1 MFNTIKARILFYTI
15 TLLVASL
22 AVVGTVSF
30 FIIKID
36 NDRSIERNA
45 EAVANGFG
53 STIDEWVAAR
63 TAMTVAS
70 AEGVSGAD
78 PVFVIKQLQKSGGFY
93 VTTLGREDKTA
104 FTSAAEGLPAGYDPT
119 ARPWYKQ
126 AVAAGKPVLTKP
138 YTDVATKKPMVS
150 FTAPVMQG
158 GQRAGVV
165 AAAMFLDGVSDVV
178 RSIHPTPASFAFLVD
193 RDGLMLA
200 HPDGQW
206 VNKPAKEWNAELTP
220 ERLASLGGQ
229 GNDGKASELTLDGAA
244 KLIKGIPI
252 KGTEWTLLLAMDKSD
267 VTAGMRNAMRSAV
280 IALVVVALVAAAI
293 MSLITAAV
301 FQRLSRVRRAMDS
314 LSSGNGDLTLRLPEE
329 GRDEL
334 TQISHSFNQFVNQ
347 ITGILQDVRRSSDT
361 VKISSTEI
369 ASGNQDLSARTEQ
382 QAGALEETASA
393 MEELTS
399 TVQQN
404 SENAKRANQLA
415 SAASDIAAEGG
426 QVVGNVV
433 ATMEAI
439 NASSRQIAD
448 IITVIDGIAF
458 QTNILALNAAVEAAR
473 AGEQGRGFAVVASE
487 VRSLA
492 QRSAQAA
499 KEIKLLIDNSVS
511 KVADGGVLVAKAGQ
525 TMDQIV
531 ASIRD
536 VSVIVNEI
544 AHASAEQNGGI
555 QEVNLA
561 ITHIDEGTQQNAALV
576 EQAAAAAKSLQDE
589 AHRLSTLVGGFK
601 M

>member
-1 MFNTIKARILFYTI
+1 MLNSIKARILFYTI

-30 FIIKID
+30 FIIQTD
-36 NDRSIERNA
+36 NDRAIERNA
-45 EAVANGFG
+45 QAVATGFG
-53 STIDEWVAAR
+53 STINEWVAAR
-63 TAMTVAS
+63 TAMTVAA
-70 AEGVSGAD
+70 AEGVQAAD
-78 PVFVIKQLQKSGGFY
+78 PVFVIKLLQKSGGFY

-150 FTAPVMQG
+150 FTAPVMQN
-158 GQRAGVV
+158 GQRVGVV
-165 AAAMFLDGVSDVV
+165 AAAMFLDGVSEVV
-178 RSIHPTPASFAFLVD
+178 RSIHPTPASYAFLVD

-220 ERLASLGGQ
+220 ERLQSLGS
-229 GNDGKASELTLDGAA
+229 DDKVSALALEGAV

-252 KGTEWTLLLAMDKSD
+252 KGTEWTLMLAMDKAD
-267 VTAGMRNAMRSAV
+267 VTAGMRNATRSAL
-280 IALVVVALVAAAI
+280 IALVLVALVAAGI
-293 MSLITAAV
+293 MSLITTAV
-301 FQRLSRVRRAMDS
+301 FLRLSRVRRAMDS
-314 LSSGNGDLTLRLPEE
+314 LSSGNGDLTLRLAED
-329 GRDEL
+329 GKDEL
-334 TQISHSFNQFVNQ
+334 TQISRSFNQFVNQ

-393 MEELTS
+393 MEQLTS

-404 SENAKRANQLA
+404 SENARRANELA
-415 SAASDIAAEGG
+415 GNASKIAAQGG
-426 QVVGNVV
+426 EVVGNVV
-433 ATMEAI
+433 STMEAI

-499 KEIKLLIDNSVS
+499 KEIKQLIDNSVA
-511 KVADGGVLVAKAGQ
+511 KVADGGLLVAQAGQ
-525 TMDQIV
+525 TMEQIV

-536 VSVIVNEI
+536 VSVIVSEI
-544 AHASAEQNGGI
+544 AHASSEQNGGI

-589 AHRLSTLVGGFK
+589 AHRLSVLVGGFK

>member
-1 MFNTIKARILFYTI
+1 MLKSIKARILFYTI
-15 TLLVASL
+15 TLLIASL
-22 AVVGTVSF
+22 AVVGTLS
-30 FIIKID
+30 FIIIKTD
-36 NDRSIERNA
+36 NDRAIERNA
-45 EAVANGFG
+45 QAVASGYG
-53 STIDEWVAAR
+53 STINEWVAAR
-63 TAMTVAS
+63 SAMTVAA
-70 AEGVSGAD
+70 AEGVLAAD
-78 PVFVIKQLQKSGGFY
+78 PVFVIKMLQKSGGFY
-93 VTTLGREDKTA
+93 VTTLGKEDKAA

-126 AVAAGKPVLTKP
+126 AVTAGKPVLTKP

-150 FTAPVMQG
+150 FTAPVLQN
-158 GQRAGVV
+158 GQRVGVV

-220 ERLASLGGQ
+220 ERVQSLG
-229 GNDGKASELTLDGAA
+229 SEDKVSAMMLDGAT
-244 KLIKGIPI
+244 KLVKGLPI
-252 KGTEWTLLLAMDKSD
+252 KGTEWTLVLAMDKAD
-267 VTAGMRNAMRSAV
+267 VTAGMRDATRSAL
-280 IALVVVALVAAAI
+280 IALVLVALVAAGI
-293 MSLITAAV
+293 MSLITTAV
-301 FQRLSRVRRAMDS
+301 FQRLSRVRRAMDN
-314 LSSGNGDLTLRLPEE
+314 LSSGNGDLTLRLAED
-329 GRDEL
+329 GQDEV
-334 TQISHSFNQFVNQ
+334 TQISRSFNQFVNQ

-369 ASGNQDLSARTEQ
+369 ATGNQDLSARTEQ

-393 MEELTS
+393 MEQLTS

-404 SENAKRANQLA
+404 SENARRANELA
-415 SAASDIAAEGG
+415 GNASQIAAKGG
-426 QVVGNVV
+426 EVVGNVV
-433 ATMEAI
+433 STMEAI

-499 KEIKLLIDNSVS
+499 KEIKVLIDTSVS
-511 KVADGGVLVAKAGQ
+511 KVADGGVLVAEAGQ
-525 TMDQIV
+525 TMEQIV
-531 ASIRD
+531 SSIRD
-536 VSVIVNEI
+536 VSVIVSEI
-544 AHASAEQNGGI
+544 AHASGEQNGGI

-589 AHRLSTLVGGFK
+589 AHRLSVLVGGFK

>member
-1 MFNTIKARILFYTI
+1 MLKSIKARILFYTI
-15 TLLVASL
+15 TLLIASL
-22 AVVGTVSF
+22 AVVGTLS
-30 FIIKID
+30 FIIIKSD
-36 NDRSIERNA
+36 NDRAIERNA
-45 EAVANGFG
+45 QAVASGYG
-53 STIDEWVAAR
+53 STINEWVAAR
-63 TAMTVAS
+63 SAMTVAA
-70 AEGVSGAD
+70 AEGVLAAD
-78 PVFVIKQLQKSGGFY
+78 PVFVIKMLQKSGGFY
-93 VTTLGREDKTA
+93 VTTLGKEDKAA

-150 FTAPVMQG
+150 FTAPVLQN
-158 GQRAGVV
+158 GQRVGVV

-220 ERLASLGGQ
+220 ERVQSLGS
-229 GNDGKASELTLDGAA
+229 DDKVSAMMLDGAT
-244 KLIKGIPI
+244 KLVKGLPI
-252 KGTEWTLLLAMDKSD
+252 KGTEWTLVLAMDKAD
-267 VTAGMRNAMRSAV
+267 VTAGMRDATRSAL
-280 IALVVVALVAAAI
+280 IALVLVALVAAGI
-293 MSLITAAV
+293 MSLITTAV
-301 FQRLSRVRRAMDS
+301 FQRLSRVRRAMDN
-314 LSSGNGDLTLRLPEE
+314 LSSGNGDLTLRLAED
-329 GRDEL
+329 GQDEV
-334 TQISHSFNQFVNQ
+334 TQISRSFNQFVNQ

-369 ASGNQDLSARTEQ
+369 ATGNQDLSARTEQ

-393 MEELTS
+393 MEQLTS

-404 SENAKRANQLA
+404 SENARRANELA
-415 SAASDIAAEGG
+415 GNASQIAAKGG
-426 QVVGNVV
+426 EVVGNVV
-433 ATMEAI
+433 STMEAI

-499 KEIKLLIDNSVS
+499 KEIKVLIDTSVS
-511 KVADGGVLVAKAGQ
+511 KVADGGVLVAEAGQ
-525 TMDQIV
+525 TMEQIV
-531 ASIRD
+531 SSIRD
-536 VSVIVNEI
+536 VSVIVSEI
-544 AHASAEQNGGI
+544 AHASGEQNGGI
-555 QEVNLA
+555 QEVNVA

-589 AHRLSTLVGGFK
+589 AHRLSVLVGGFK

>member
-1 MFNTIKARILFYTI
+1 MLNSIKARILFYTI

-30 FIIKID
+30 FIIQTD
-36 NDRSIERNA
+36 NERAIERNA
-45 EAVANGFG
+45 QAVATGFG
-53 STIDEWVAAR
+53 STINEWVAAR
-63 TAMTVAS
+63 TAMTVAA
-70 AEGVSGAD
+70 AEGVQGAD
-78 PVFVIKQLQKSGGFY
+78 PVFVIKLLQKSGGFY

-150 FTAPVMQG
+150 FTAPVMQN
-158 GQRAGVV
+158 GQRVGVV
-165 AAAMFLDGVSDVV
+165 AAAMFLDGVSEVV
-178 RSIHPTPASFAFLVD
+178 RSIHPTPASYAFLVD

-220 ERLASLGGQ
+220 ERLQSLGGDDKVSALALE
-229 GNDGKASELTLDGAA
+229 GSV

-252 KGTEWTLLLAMDKSD
+252 KGTEWTLMLAMDKAD
-267 VTAGMRNAMRSAV
+267 VTAGMRNATRSAL
-280 IALVVVALVAAAI
+280 IALVLVALAAAGI
-293 MSLITAAV
+293 MSLITTAV
-301 FQRLSRVRRAMDS
+301 FLRLSRVRRAMDS
-314 LSSGNGDLTLRLPEE
+314 LSSGNGDLTLRLAED
-329 GRDEL
+329 GKDEL
-334 TQISHSFNQFVNQ
+334 TQISRSFNQFVNQ

-404 SENAKRANQLA
+404 SENARRANELA
-415 SAASDIAAEGG
+415 GNASRIAAQGG
-426 QVVGNVV
+426 EVVGNVV
-433 ATMEAI
+433 STMEAI

-499 KEIKLLIDNSVS
+499 KEIKQLIDTSVA
-511 KVADGGVLVAKAGQ
+511 KVADGGVLVAQAGQ
-525 TMDQIV
+525 TMEQIV

-536 VSVIVNEI
+536 VSVIVSEI
-544 AHASAEQNGGI
+544 AHASSEQNGGI

-589 AHRLSTLVGGFK
+589 AHRLSVLVGGFK

>member
-1 MFNTIKARILFYTI
+1 MLNSIKARILFYTI

-30 FIIKID
+30 FIIQTD
-36 NDRSIERNA
+36 NERAIERNA
-45 EAVANGFG
+45 QAVATGFG
-53 STIDEWVAAR
+53 STINEWVAAR
-63 TAMTVAS
+63 TAMTVAA
-70 AEGVSGAD
+70 AEGVQGAD
-78 PVFVIKQLQKSGGFY
+78 PVFVIKLLQKSGGFY

-150 FTAPVMQG
+150 FTAPVMQN
-158 GQRAGVV
+158 GQRVGVV
-165 AAAMFLDGVSDVV
+165 AAAMFLDGVSEVV
-178 RSIHPTPASFAFLVD
+178 RSIHPTPASYAFLVD

-220 ERLASLGGQ
+220 ERLQSLGG
-229 GNDGKASELTLDGAA
+229 DDKVSALTLEGSV

-252 KGTEWTLLLAMDKSD
+252 KGTEWTLMLAMDKAD
-267 VTAGMRNAMRSAV
+267 VTAGMRNATRSAL
-280 IALVVVALVAAAI
+280 IALVLVALVAAGI
-293 MSLITAAV
+293 MSLITTAV
-301 FQRLSRVRRAMDS
+301 FLRLSRVRRAMDS
-314 LSSGNGDLTLRLPEE
+314 LSSGNGDLTLRLAED
-329 GRDEL
+329 GKDEL
-334 TQISHSFNQFVNQ
+334 TQISRSFNQFVNQ

-404 SENAKRANQLA
+404 SENARRANELA
-415 SAASDIAAEGG
+415 GNASKIAAQGG
-426 QVVGNVV
+426 EVVGNVV
-433 ATMEAI
+433 STMEAI

-499 KEIKLLIDNSVS
+499 KEIKQLIDTSVA
-511 KVADGGVLVAKAGQ
+511 KVADGGVLVAQAGQ
-525 TMDQIV
+525 TMEQIV

-536 VSVIVNEI
+536 VSVIVSEI
-544 AHASAEQNGGI
+544 AHASSEQNGGI

-589 AHRLSTLVGGFK
+589 AHRLSVLVGGFK

>member
-1 MFNTIKARILFYTI
+1 MLNSIKARILFYTI
-15 TLLVASL
+15 ALLVASL

-30 FIIKID
+30 FIIQTD
-36 NDRSIERNA
+36 NDRAIERNA
-45 EAVANGFG
+45 QAVATGFG
-53 STIDEWVAAR
+53 STINEWVAAR
-63 TAMTVAS
+63 TAMTVAA
-70 AEGVSGAD
+70 AEGVQGAD
-78 PVFVIKQLQKSGGFY
+78 PVFVIKLLQKSGGFY

-150 FTAPVMQG
+150 FTAPVMQN
-158 GQRAGVV
+158 GQRVGVV
-165 AAAMFLDGVSDVV
+165 AAAMFLDGVSEVV
-178 RSIHPTPASFAFLVD
+178 RAIHPTPASYAFLVD

-220 ERLASLGGQ
+220 ERLQSLAA
-229 GNDGKASELTLDGAA
+229 DDKVSALPLDGAA

-252 KGTEWTLLLAMDKSD
+252 KGTEWTLMLAMDKAD
-267 VTAGMRNAMRSAV
+267 VTAGMRNATRSAL
-280 IALVVVALVAAAI
+280 IALVLVALVAAGI
-293 MSLITAAV
+293 MSVITTAV

-314 LSSGNGDLTLRLPEE
+314 LSSGNGDLTLRLAED
-329 GRDEL
+329 GKDEV
-334 TQISHSFNQFVNQ
+334 TQISRSFNQFVNQ

-393 MEELTS
+393 MEQLTS

-404 SENAKRANQLA
+404 SESARRANELA
-415 SAASDIAAEGG
+415 GNASRIAAQGG
-426 QVVGNVV
+426 EVVGNVV
-433 ATMEAI
+433 STMEAI

-499 KEIKLLIDNSVS
+499 KEIKQLIDNSVA
-511 KVADGGVLVAKAGQ
+511 KVADGGVLVAQAGQ
-525 TMDQIV
+525 TMEQIV

-536 VSVIVNEI
+536 VSVIVSEI
-544 AHASAEQNGGI
+544 AHASSEQNGGI

-589 AHRLSTLVGGFK
+589 AHRLSVLVGGFK

>member
-1 MFNTIKARILFYTI
+1 
-15 TLLVASL
+15 
-22 AVVGTVSF
+22 
-30 FIIKID
+30 
-36 NDRSIERNA
+36 
-45 EAVANGFG
+45 
-53 STIDEWVAAR
+53 
-63 TAMTVAS
+63 
-70 AEGVSGAD
+70 
-78 PVFVIKQLQKSGGFY
+78 
-93 VTTLGREDKTA
+93 
-104 FTSAAEGLPAGYDPT
+104 
-119 ARPWYKQ
+119 
-126 AVAAGKPVLTKP
+126 
-138 YTDVATKKPMVS
+138 
-150 FTAPVMQG
+150 
-158 GQRAGVV
+158 
-165 AAAMFLDGVSDVV
+165 
-178 RSIHPTPASFAFLVD
+178 
-193 RDGLMLA
+193 LA

>member
-1 MFNTIKARILFYTI
+1 MLNSIKARILFYTI
-15 TLLVASL
+15 LLLVASL

-30 FIIKID
+30 FIIKTD
-36 NDRSIERNA
+36 NDSTIERNA
-45 EAVANGFG
+45 QAVASGFG
-53 STIDEWVAAR
+53 STIDEWVATR
-63 TAMTVAS
+63 TAMTVAA
-70 AEGVSGAD
+70 AEGVQGAD
-78 PVFVIKQLQKSGGFY
+78 PVFVIKMLQQSGGFY

-104 FTSAAEGLPAGYDPT
+104 FTSDPKGLPAGYDPT

-150 FTAPVMQG
+150 FTAPVMQN

-178 RSIHPTPASFAFLVD
+178 RAIHPTPASYAFLVD

-200 HPDGQW
+200 HPDGKW
-206 VNKPAKEWNAELTP
+206 VNKPAREWNAELTP
-220 ERLASLGGQ
+220 ERLQALGT
-229 GNDGKASELTLDGAA
+229 DDKVSALELDGAA

-252 KGTEWTLLLAMDKSD
+252 KGTEWTLMLAMDKAD
-267 VTAGMRNAMRSAV
+267 VTAGMRNATRSAL
-280 IALVVVALVAAAI
+280 IALVLVALVAAGI
-293 MSLITAAV
+293 MSVITTAV

-314 LSSGNGDLTLRLPEE
+314 LSSGNGDLTLRLAED
-329 GRDEL
+329 GHDEV
-334 TQISHSFNQFVNQ
+334 TQISRSFNQFVNQ

-369 ASGNQDLSARTEQ
+369 ATGNQDLSARTEQ

-393 MEELTS
+393 MEQLTS

-404 SENAKRANQLA
+404 SENARRANELA
-415 SAASDIAAEGG
+415 GNASRIAAQGG
-426 QVVGNVV
+426 EVVGNVV
-433 ATMEAI
+433 STMEAI

-499 KEIKLLIDNSVS
+499 KEIKQLIDNSVT

-525 TMDQIV
+525 TMEQIV
-531 ASIRD
+531 SSIRD
-536 VSVIVNEI
+536 VSVIVSEI
-544 AHASAEQNGGI
+544 AHASGEQNGGI

-589 AHRLSTLVGGFK
+589 AHRLSVLVGGFK

>member
-1 MFNTIKARILFYTI
+1 MLNSIKARILFYTI
-15 TLLVASL
+15 ALLVASL

-30 FIIKID
+30 FIIQTD
-36 NDRSIERNA
+36 NERAIERNA
-45 EAVANGFG
+45 QAVATGFG
-53 STIDEWVAAR
+53 STINEWVAAR
-63 TAMTVAS
+63 TAMTVAA
-70 AEGVSGAD
+70 AEGVQGAD
-78 PVFVIKQLQKSGGFY
+78 PVFVIKLLQKSGGFY

-150 FTAPVMQG
+150 FTAPVMQN
-158 GQRAGVV
+158 GQRVGVV
-165 AAAMFLDGVSDVV
+165 AAAMFLDGVSEVV
-178 RSIHPTPASFAFLVD
+178 RAIHPTPASYAFLVD

-220 ERLASLGGQ
+220 ERLQSLAA
-229 GNDGKASELTLDGAA
+229 DDKVSALPLDGAA

-252 KGTEWTLLLAMDKSD
+252 KGTEWTLMLAMDKAD
-267 VTAGMRNAMRSAV
+267 VTAGMRNATRSAL
-280 IALVVVALVAAAI
+280 IALVLVALAAAGI
-293 MSLITAAV
+293 MSVITTAV

-314 LSSGNGDLTLRLPEE
+314 LSSGNGDLTLRLAED
-329 GRDEL
+329 GKDEV
-334 TQISHSFNQFVNQ
+334 TQISRSFNQFVNQ

-393 MEELTS
+393 MEQLTS

-404 SENAKRANQLA
+404 SESARRANELA
-415 SAASDIAAEGG
+415 GNASRIAAQGG
-426 QVVGNVV
+426 EVVGNVV
-433 ATMEAI
+433 STMEAI

-499 KEIKLLIDNSVS
+499 KEIKQLIDNSVA
-511 KVADGGVLVAKAGQ
+511 KVADGGVLVAQAGQ
-525 TMDQIV
+525 TMEQIV

-536 VSVIVNEI
+536 VSVIVSEI
-544 AHASAEQNGGI
+544 AHASSEQNGGI

-589 AHRLSTLVGGFK
+589 AHRLSVLVGGFK

>member
-1 MFNTIKARILFYTI
+1 MLNSIKARILFYTI
-15 TLLVASL
+15 ALLVASL

-30 FIIKID
+30 FIIQTD
-36 NDRSIERNA
+36 NERAIERNA
-45 EAVANGFG
+45 QAVATGFG
-53 STIDEWVAAR
+53 STINEWVAAR
-63 TAMTVAS
+63 TAMTVAA
-70 AEGVSGAD
+70 AEGVQGAD
-78 PVFVIKQLQKSGGFY
+78 PVFVIKLLQKSGGFY

-150 FTAPVMQG
+150 FTAPVMQN
-158 GQRAGVV
+158 GQRVGVV
-165 AAAMFLDGVSDVV
+165 AAAMFLDGVSEVV
-178 RSIHPTPASFAFLVD
+178 RAIHPIPASYAFLVD

-220 ERLASLGGQ
+220 ERLQGLGGDDKVSALQ
-229 GNDGKASELTLDGAA
+229 LDGAA

-252 KGTEWTLLLAMDKSD
+252 KGTEWTLMLAMDKAD
-267 VTAGMRNAMRSAV
+267 VTAGMRNATRSAL
-280 IALVVVALVAAAI
+280 IALVLVALVAAGI
-293 MSLITAAV
+293 MSVITTAV

-314 LSSGNGDLTLRLPEE
+314 LSSGNGDLTLRLDED
-329 GRDEL
+329 GKDEL
-334 TQISHSFNQFVNQ
+334 TQISRSFNQFVNQ

-393 MEELTS
+393 MEQLTS

-404 SENAKRANQLA
+404 SESARRANELA
-415 SAASDIAAEGG
+415 GNASRIAAQGG
-426 QVVGNVV
+426 EVVGNVV
-433 ATMEAI
+433 STMEAI

-499 KEIKLLIDNSVS
+499 KEIKQLIDNSVS
-511 KVADGGVLVAKAGQ
+511 KVADGGVLVAQAGQ
-525 TMDQIV
+525 TMEQIV

-536 VSVIVNEI
+536 VSVIVSEI
-544 AHASAEQNGGI
+544 AHASSEQNGGI

-589 AHRLSTLVGGFK
+589 AHRLSVLVGGFK

>member
-1 MFNTIKARILFYTI
+1 MLNSIKARILFYTI
-15 TLLVASL
+15 ALLVASL

-30 FIIKID
+30 FIIQTD
-36 NDRSIERNA
+36 NERAIERNA
-45 EAVANGFG
+45 QAVATGFG
-53 STIDEWVAAR
+53 STINEWVAAR
-63 TAMTVAS
+63 TAMTVAA
-70 AEGVSGAD
+70 AEGVQGAD
-78 PVFVIKQLQKSGGFY
+78 PVFVIKLLQKSGGFY

-150 FTAPVMQG
+150 FTAPVMQN
-158 GQRAGVV
+158 GQRVGVV
-165 AAAMFLDGVSDVV
+165 AAAMFLDGVSEVV
-178 RSIHPTPASFAFLVD
+178 RAIHPTPASYAFLVD

-220 ERLASLGGQ
+220 ERLQGLGGDDKVSALQ
-229 GNDGKASELTLDGAA
+229 LDGAA

-252 KGTEWTLLLAMDKSD
+252 KGTEWTLMLAMDKAD
-267 VTAGMRNAMRSAV
+267 VTAGMRNATRSAL
-280 IALVVVALVAAAI
+280 IALVLVALVAAGI
-293 MSLITAAV
+293 MSVITTAV

-314 LSSGNGDLTLRLPEE
+314 LSSGNGDLTLRLDED
-329 GRDEL
+329 GKDEL
-334 TQISHSFNQFVNQ
+334 TQISRSFNQFVNQ

-393 MEELTS
+393 MEQLTS

-404 SENAKRANQLA
+404 SESARRANELA
-415 SAASDIAAEGG
+415 GNASRIAAQGG
-426 QVVGNVV
+426 EVVGNVV
-433 ATMEAI
+433 STMEAI

-499 KEIKLLIDNSVS
+499 KEIKQLIDNSVS
-511 KVADGGVLVAKAGQ
+511 KVADGGVLVAQAGQ
-525 TMDQIV
+525 TMEQIV

-536 VSVIVNEI
+536 VSVIVSEI
-544 AHASAEQNGGI
+544 AHASSEQNGGI

-589 AHRLSTLVGGFK
+589 AHRLSVLVGGFK

>member
-1 MFNTIKARILFYTI
+1 MLNSIKARILFYTI
-15 TLLVASL
+15 ALLVASL

-30 FIIKID
+30 FIIQTD
-36 NDRSIERNA
+36 NDRAIERNA
-45 EAVANGFG
+45 QAVATGFG
-53 STIDEWVAAR
+53 STINEWVAAR
-63 TAMTVAS
+63 TAMTVAA
-70 AEGVSGAD
+70 AEGVQGAD
-78 PVFVIKQLQKSGGFY
+78 PVFVIKLLQKSGGFY

-150 FTAPVMQG
+150 FTAPVMQN
-158 GQRAGVV
+158 GQRVGVV
-165 AAAMFLDGVSDVV
+165 AAAMFLDGVSEVV
-178 RSIHPTPASFAFLVD
+178 RAIHPTPASYAFLVD

-220 ERLASLGGQ
+220 ERLQSLAA
-229 GNDGKASELTLDGAA
+229 DDKVSALPLDGAA

-252 KGTEWTLLLAMDKSD
+252 KGTEWTLMLAMDKAD
-267 VTAGMRNAMRSAV
+267 VTAGMRNATRSAL
-280 IALVVVALVAAAI
+280 IALVLVALVAAGI
-293 MSLITAAV
+293 MSVITTAV

-314 LSSGNGDLTLRLPEE
+314 LSSGNGDLTLRLDED
-329 GRDEL
+329 GKDEL
-334 TQISHSFNQFVNQ
+334 TQISRSFNQFVNQ

-393 MEELTS
+393 MEQLTS

-404 SENAKRANQLA
+404 SESARRANELA
-415 SAASDIAAEGG
+415 GNASRIAAQGG
-426 QVVGNVV
+426 EVVGNVV
-433 ATMEAI
+433 STMEAI

-499 KEIKLLIDNSVS
+499 KEIKQLIDNSVA
-511 KVADGGVLVAKAGQ
+511 KVADGGVLVAQAGQ
-525 TMDQIV
+525 TMEQIV

-536 VSVIVNEI
+536 VSVIVSEI
-544 AHASAEQNGGI
+544 AHASSEQNGGI

-589 AHRLSTLVGGFK
+589 AHRLSVLVGGFK

>member
-1 MFNTIKARILFYTI
+1 MLKSIKARILFYTI
-15 TLLVASL
+15 TLLIASL
-22 AVVGTVSF
+22 AVVGTLS
-30 FIIKID
+30 FIIIKTD
-36 NDRSIERNA
+36 NDRAIERNA
-45 EAVANGFG
+45 QAVASGYG
-53 STIDEWVAAR
+53 STINEWVAAR
-63 TAMTVAS
+63 SAMTVAA
-70 AEGVSGAD
+70 AEGVLAAD
-78 PVFVIKQLQKSGGFY
+78 PVFVIKMLQKSGGFY
-93 VTTLGREDKTA
+93 VTTLGKEDKAA

-150 FTAPVMQG
+150 FTAPVLQN
-158 GQRAGVV
+158 GQRVGVV

-220 ERLASLGGQ
+220 ERVQSLG
-229 GNDGKASELTLDGAA
+229 SEDKVSAIMLDGAT
-244 KLIKGIPI
+244 KLVKGLPI
-252 KGTEWTLLLAMDKSD
+252 KGTEWTLVLAMDKAD
-267 VTAGMRNAMRSAV
+267 VTAGMRDATRSAL
-280 IALVVVALVAAAI
+280 IALVLVALVAAGI
-293 MSLITAAV
+293 MSLITTAV
-301 FQRLSRVRRAMDS
+301 FQRLSRVRRAMDN
-314 LSSGNGDLTLRLPEE
+314 LSSGNGDLTLRLAED
-329 GRDEL
+329 GQDEV
-334 TQISHSFNQFVNQ
+334 TQISRSFNQFVNQ

-369 ASGNQDLSARTEQ
+369 ATGNQDLSARTEQ

-393 MEELTS
+393 MEQLTS

-404 SENAKRANQLA
+404 SENARRANELA
-415 SAASDIAAEGG
+415 GNASQIAAKGG
-426 QVVGNVV
+426 EVVGNVV
-433 ATMEAI
+433 STMEAI

-448 IITVIDGIAF
+448 IITVIDGI
-458 QTNILALNAAVEAAR
+458 ALNAAVEAAR

-499 KEIKLLIDNSVS
+499 KEIKVLIDTSVS
-511 KVADGGVLVAKAGQ
+511 KVADGGVLVAEAGQ
-525 TMDQIV
+525 TMEQIV
-531 ASIRD
+531 SSIRD
-536 VSVIVNEI
+536 VSVIVSEI
-544 AHASAEQNGGI
+544 AHASGEQNGGI
-555 QEVNLA
+555 QEVNVA

-589 AHRLSTLVGGFK
+589 AHRLSVLVGGFK

>member
-1 MFNTIKARILFYTI
+1 MLNSIKARILFYTI
-15 TLLVASL
+15 ALLVASL

-30 FIIKID
+30 FIIQTD
-36 NDRSIERNA
+36 NERAIERNA
-45 EAVANGFG
+45 QAVATGFG
-53 STIDEWVAAR
+53 STINEWVAAR
-63 TAMTVAS
+63 TAMTVAA
-70 AEGVSGAD
+70 AEGVQGAD
-78 PVFVIKQLQKSGGFY
+78 PVFVIKLLQKSGGFY

-150 FTAPVMQG
+150 FTAPVMQN
-158 GQRAGVV
+158 GQRVGVV
-165 AAAMFLDGVSDVV
+165 AAAMFLDGVSEVV
-178 RSIHPTPASFAFLVD
+178 RAIHPTPASYAFLVD

-220 ERLASLGGQ
+220 ERLQSLGG
-229 GNDGKASELTLDGAA
+229 DDKVSALPLDGAA

-252 KGTEWTLLLAMDKSD
+252 KGTEWTLMLAMDKAD
-267 VTAGMRNAMRSAV
+267 VTAGMRNATRSAL
-280 IALVVVALVAAAI
+280 IALVLVALVAAGI
-293 MSLITAAV
+293 MSVITTAV

-314 LSSGNGDLTLRLPEE
+314 LSSGNGDLTLRLDED
-329 GRDEL
+329 GKDEL
-334 TQISHSFNQFVNQ
+334 TQISRSFNQFVNQ

-393 MEELTS
+393 MEQLTS

-404 SENAKRANQLA
+404 SESARRANELA
-415 SAASDIAAEGG
+415 GNASRIAAQGG
-426 QVVGNVV
+426 EVVGNVV
-433 ATMEAI
+433 STMEAI

-499 KEIKLLIDNSVS
+499 KEIKQLIDNSVS
-511 KVADGGVLVAKAGQ
+511 KVADGGVLVAQAGQ
-525 TMDQIV
+525 TMEQIV

-536 VSVIVNEI
+536 VSVIVSEI
-544 AHASAEQNGGI
+544 AHASSEQNGGI

-589 AHRLSTLVGGFK
+589 AHRLSVLVGGFK

>member
-1 MFNTIKARILFYTI
+1 MLNSIKARILFYTI
-15 TLLVASL
+15 LLLVASL

-30 FIIKID
+30 FIIKTD
-36 NDRSIERNA
+36 NDSTIERNA
-45 EAVANGFG
+45 QAVASGFG
-53 STIDEWVAAR
+53 STIDEWVATR
-63 TAMTVAS
+63 TAMTVAA
-70 AEGVSGAD
+70 AEGVQGAD
-78 PVFVIKQLQKSGGFY
+78 PVFVIKMLQQSGGFY

-104 FTSAAEGLPAGYDPT
+104 FTSDPQGLPAGYDPT

-150 FTAPVMQG
+150 FTAPVMQN

-178 RSIHPTPASFAFLVD
+178 RAIHPTPASYAFLVD

-200 HPDGQW
+200 HPDGKW
-206 VNKPAKEWNAELTP
+206 VNKPAREWNAELTP
-220 ERLASLGGQ
+220 ERLQALGA
-229 GNDGKASELTLDGAA
+229 DDKVSALELDGAA

-252 KGTEWTLLLAMDKSD
+252 KGTEWTLMLAMDKAD
-267 VTAGMRNAMRSAV
+267 VTAGMRNATRSAL
-280 IALVVVALVAAAI
+280 IALVLVALVAAGI
-293 MSLITAAV
+293 MSVITTAV

-314 LSSGNGDLTLRLPEE
+314 LSSGNGDLTLRLAED
-329 GRDEL
+329 GHDEV
-334 TQISHSFNQFVNQ
+334 TQISRSFNQFVNQ

-369 ASGNQDLSARTEQ
+369 ATGNQDLSARTEQ

-393 MEELTS
+393 MEQLTS

-404 SENAKRANQLA
+404 SENARRANELA
-415 SAASDIAAEGG
+415 GNASRIAAQGG
-426 QVVGNVV
+426 EVVGNVV
-433 ATMEAI
+433 STMEAI

-499 KEIKLLIDNSVS
+499 KEIKQLIDNSVT

-525 TMDQIV
+525 TMEQIV
-531 ASIRD
+531 SSIRD
-536 VSVIVNEI
+536 VSVIVSEI
-544 AHASAEQNGGI
+544 AHASGEQNGGI

-589 AHRLSTLVGGFK
+589 AHRLSVLVGGFK

>member
-1 MFNTIKARILFYTI
+1 MLNSIKARILFYTI
-15 TLLVASL
+15 LLLVASL

-30 FIIKID
+30 FIIKTD
-36 NDRSIERNA
+36 NDSTIERNA
-45 EAVANGFG
+45 QAVASGFG
-53 STIDEWVAAR
+53 STIDEWVATR
-63 TAMTVAS
+63 TAMTVAA
-70 AEGVSGAD
+70 AEGVQGAD
-78 PVFVIKQLQKSGGFY
+78 PVFVIKMLQQSGGFY

-104 FTSAAEGLPAGYDPT
+104 FTSDPKGLPAGYDPT

-150 FTAPVMQG
+150 FTAPVMQN

-178 RSIHPTPASFAFLVD
+178 RAIHPTPASYAFLVD

-200 HPDGQW
+200 HPDGKW
-206 VNKPAKEWNAELTP
+206 VNKPAREWNAELTP
-220 ERLASLGGQ
+220 ERLQALGA
-229 GNDGKASELTLDGAA
+229 DDKVSALELDGAA

-252 KGTEWTLLLAMDKSD
+252 KGTEWTLMLAMDKAD
-267 VTAGMRNAMRSAV
+267 VTAGMRNATRSAL
-280 IALVVVALVAAAI
+280 IALVLVALVAAGI
-293 MSLITAAV
+293 MSVITTAV

-314 LSSGNGDLTLRLPEE
+314 LSSGNGDLTLRLAED
-329 GRDEL
+329 GHDEV
-334 TQISHSFNQFVNQ
+334 TQISRSFNQFVNQ

-369 ASGNQDLSARTEQ
+369 ATGNQDLSARTEQ

-393 MEELTS
+393 MEQLTS

-404 SENAKRANQLA
+404 SENARRANELA
-415 SAASDIAAEGG
+415 GNASRIAAQGG
-426 QVVGNVV
+426 EVVGNVV
-433 ATMEAI
+433 STMEAI

-499 KEIKLLIDNSVS
+499 KEIKQLIDNSVT

-525 TMDQIV
+525 TMEQIV
-531 ASIRD
+531 SSIRD
-536 VSVIVNEI
+536 VSVIVSEI
-544 AHASAEQNGGI
+544 AHASGEQNGGI

-589 AHRLSTLVGGFK
+589 AHRLSVLVGGFK

>member
-1 MFNTIKARILFYTI
+1 MLNSIKARILFYTI
-15 TLLVASL
+15 TLLIASL

-30 FIIKID
+30 FIIKTD
-36 NDRSIERNA
+36 NENAIERNA
-45 EAVANGFG
+45 QAVATGFG
-53 STIDEWVAAR
+53 SAINEWVAAR
-63 TAMTVAS
+63 TAMTVAA
-70 AEGVSGAD
+70 AEGVQGAD
-78 PVFVIKQLQKSGGFY
+78 PVFVIKMLQKSGGFY
-93 VTTLGREDKTA
+93 VTTLGREDKAA

-150 FTAPVMQG
+150 FTAPVMQN
-158 GQRAGVV
+158 GQRTGVV

-178 RSIHPTPASFAFLVD
+178 RAIHPTPASFAFLVD

-220 ERLASLGGQ
+220 ERLQSLGS
-229 GNDGKASELTLDGAA
+229 DDKVSALELEGAT

-252 KGTEWTLLLAMDKSD
+252 KGTEWTLMLAMDKAD
-267 VTAGMRNAMRSAV
+267 VTAGMRNATRSAM
-280 IALVVVALVAAAI
+280 IALVLVALAAAGI
-293 MSLITAAV
+293 MSIITTAV

-314 LSSGNGDLTLRLPEE
+314 LSSGNGDLTLRLAED
-329 GRDEL
+329 GKDEV
-334 TQISHSFNQFVNQ
+334 TQISRSFNQFVNQ

-369 ASGNQDLSARTEQ
+369 ATGNQDLSARTEQ

-393 MEELTS
+393 MEQLTS

-404 SENAKRANQLA
+404 SENARRANELA
-415 SAASDIAAEGG
+415 GNASRIAAEGG
-426 QVVGNVV
+426 EVVGNVV
-433 ATMEAI
+433 STMEAI

-499 KEIKLLIDNSVS
+499 KEIKLLIDTSVS
-511 KVADGGVLVAKAGQ
+511 KVADGGVLVAQAGK
-525 TMDQIV
+525 TMEEIV
-531 ASIRD
+531 SSIRD
-536 VSVIVNEI
+536 VSVIVSEI
-544 AHASAEQNGGI
+544 AHASSEQNGGI

-589 AHRLSTLVGGFK
+589 AHRLSVLVGGFK

>member
-1 MFNTIKARILFYTI
+1 MLNSIKARILFYTI
-15 TLLVASL
+15 ALLVASL

-30 FIIKID
+30 FIIQTD
-36 NDRSIERNA
+36 NDRAIERNA
-45 EAVANGFG
+45 QAVATGFG
-53 STIDEWVAAR
+53 STINEWVAAR
-63 TAMTVAS
+63 TAMTVAA
-70 AEGVSGAD
+70 AEGVQGAD
-78 PVFVIKQLQKSGGFY
+78 PVFVIKLLQKSGGFY

-150 FTAPVMQG
+150 FTAPVMQN
-158 GQRAGVV
+158 GQRVGVV
-165 AAAMFLDGVSDVV
+165 AAAMFLDGVSEVV
-178 RSIHPTPASFAFLVD
+178 RAIHPTPASYAFLVD

-220 ERLASLGGQ
+220 ERLQSLAA
-229 GNDGKASELTLDGAA
+229 DDKVSALPLDGAA

-252 KGTEWTLLLAMDKSD
+252 KGTEWTLMLAMDKAD
-267 VTAGMRNAMRSAV
+267 VTAGMRNATRSAL
-280 IALVVVALVAAAI
+280 IALVLVALVAAGI
-293 MSLITAAV
+293 MSVITTAV

-314 LSSGNGDLTLRLPEE
+314 LSSGNGDLTLRLDED
-329 GRDEL
+329 GKDEL
-334 TQISHSFNQFVNQ
+334 TQISRSFNQFVNQ

-393 MEELTS
+393 MEQLTS

-404 SENAKRANQLA
+404 SESARRANELA
-415 SAASDIAAEGG
+415 GNASRIAAQGG
-426 QVVGNVV
+426 EVVGNVV
-433 ATMEAI
+433 STMEAI

-499 KEIKLLIDNSVS
+499 KEIKQLIDNSVS
-511 KVADGGVLVAKAGQ
+511 KVADGGVLVAQAGQ
-525 TMDQIV
+525 TMEQIV

-536 VSVIVNEI
+536 VSVIVSEI
-544 AHASAEQNGGI
+544 AHASSEQNGGI

-589 AHRLSTLVGGFK
+589 AHRLSVLVGGFK

>member
-1 MFNTIKARILFYTI
+1 MFNSIKARILFYTI
-15 TLLVASL
+15 TLLIASL

-30 FIIKID
+30 FIIKLD
-36 NDRSIERNA
+36 NDRAIERNA
-45 EAVANGFG
+45 ESVASGFG
-53 STIDEWVAAR
+53 STINEWVAAR
-63 TAMTVAS
+63 TAMTVA
-70 AEGVSGAD
+70 AADGVLNAD
-78 PVFVIKQLQKSGGFY
+78 PVFVIKTLQKSGGFY
-93 VTTLGREDKTA
+93 VTTLGKEDKTA

-150 FTAPVMQG
+150 FTAPVMQN

-220 ERLASLGGQ
+220 ERLNALAG
-229 GNDGKASELTLDGAA
+229 DDKASEVMLEGAA
-244 KLIKGIPI
+244 KLVKGVPI
-252 KGTEWTLLLAMDKSD
+252 KGTEWTLMLAMDKAD
-267 VTAGMRNAMRSAV
+267 VTAGLRNASRSAL
-280 IALVVVALVAAAI
+280 IALVLVALVAAGI
-293 MSLITAAV
+293 MSLITTAV
-301 FQRLSRVRRAMDS
+301 FQRLSRVRRAMDN
-314 LSSGNGDLTLRLPEE
+314 LSSGNGDLTLRLTED
-329 GRDEL
+329 GSDEV
-334 TQISHSFNQFVNQ
+334 TQISRSFNTFVNQ

-369 ASGNQDLSARTEQ
+369 ATGNQDLSARTEQ

-404 SENAKRANQLA
+404 SENARRANELA
-415 SAASDIAAEGG
+415 GNASKIAAQGG
-426 QVVGNVV
+426 EVVGNVV
-433 ATMEAI
+433 STMEAI

-499 KEIKLLIDNSVS
+499 KEIKVLIDSSVS
-511 KVADGGVLVAKAGQ
+511 KVADGGVLVTQAGQ
-525 TMDQIV
+525 TMEQIV

-536 VSVIVNEI
+536 VSVIVSEI

-576 EQAAAAAKSLQDE
+576 EQAAAAARSLQDE
-589 AHRLSTLVGGFK
+589 AHRLSVLVGGFK

>member
-1 MFNTIKARILFYTI
+1 MLKSIKARILFYTI
-15 TLLVASL
+15 TLLIASL
-22 AVVGTVSF
+22 AVVGTLS
-30 FIIKID
+30 FIIIKSD
-36 NDRSIERNA
+36 NDRAIERNA
-45 EAVANGFG
+45 QAVASGYG
-53 STIDEWVAAR
+53 STINEWVAAR
-63 TAMTVAS
+63 SAMTVAA
-70 AEGVSGAD
+70 AEGVLAAD
-78 PVFVIKQLQKSGGFY
+78 PVFVIKMLQKSGGFY
-93 VTTLGREDKTA
+93 VTTLGKEDKAA

-150 FTAPVMQG
+150 FTAPVLQN
-158 GQRAGVV
+158 GQRVGVV

-178 RSIHPTPASFAFLVD
+178 RSIHPTPASFAFLID

-220 ERLASLGGQ
+220 ERVQSLG
-229 GNDGKASELTLDGAA
+229 SEDKVSAMMLDGAA
-244 KLIKGIPI
+244 KLVKGLPI
-252 KGTEWTLLLAMDKSD
+252 KGTEWTLVLAMDKAD
-267 VTAGMRNAMRSAV
+267 VTAGMRNATRSAL
-280 IALVVVALVAAAI
+280 IALVLVALVAAGI
-293 MSLITAAV
+293 MSLITTAV
-301 FQRLSRVRRAMDS
+301 FLRLSRVRRAMDN
-314 LSSGNGDLTLRLPEE
+314 LSSGNGDLTLRLAED
-329 GRDEL
+329 GQDEV
-334 TQISHSFNQFVNQ
+334 TQISRSFNKFVNQ

-369 ASGNQDLSARTEQ
+369 ATGNQDLSARTEQ

-393 MEELTS
+393 MEQLTS

-404 SENAKRANQLA
+404 SENARRANELA
-415 SAASDIAAEGG
+415 GNASQIAAKGG
-426 QVVGNVV
+426 EVVGNVV
-433 ATMEAI
+433 STMEAI

-499 KEIKLLIDNSVS
+499 KEIKVLIDTSVS
-511 KVADGGVLVAKAGQ
+511 KVADGGVLVAQAGQ
-525 TMDQIV
+525 TMEQIV
-531 ASIRD
+531 SSIRD
-536 VSVIVNEI
+536 VSVIVSEI
-544 AHASAEQNGGI
+544 AHASGEQNGGI

-589 AHRLSTLVGGFK
+589 AHRLSVLVGGFK

>member
-1 MFNTIKARILFYTI
+1 MLNSIKARILFYTI
-15 TLLVASL
+15 ALLVASL

-30 FIIKID
+30 FIIQTD
-36 NDRSIERNA
+36 NDRAIERNA
-45 EAVANGFG
+45 QAVATGFG
-53 STIDEWVAAR
+53 STINEWVAAR
-63 TAMTVAS
+63 TAMTVAA
-70 AEGVSGAD
+70 AEGVQGAD
-78 PVFVIKQLQKSGGFY
+78 PVFVIKLLQKSGGFY

-150 FTAPVMQG
+150 FTAPVMQN
-158 GQRAGVV
+158 GQRVGVV
-165 AAAMFLDGVSDVV
+165 AAAMFLDGVSEVV
-178 RSIHPTPASFAFLVD
+178 RAIHPTPASYAFLVD

-220 ERLASLGGQ
+220 ERLQSLAA
-229 GNDGKASELTLDGAA
+229 DDKVSALPLDGAA

-252 KGTEWTLLLAMDKSD
+252 KGTEWTLMLAMDKAD
-267 VTAGMRNAMRSAV
+267 VTAGMRNATRSAL
-280 IALVVVALVAAAI
+280 IALVLVALVAAGI
-293 MSLITAAV
+293 MSVITTAV

-314 LSSGNGDLTLRLPEE
+314 LSSGNGDLTLRLDED
-329 GRDEL
+329 GKDEL
-334 TQISHSFNQFVNQ
+334 TQISRSFNQFVNQ

-393 MEELTS
+393 MEQLTS

-404 SENAKRANQLA
+404 SESARRANELA
-415 SAASDIAAEGG
+415 GNASRIAAQGG
-426 QVVGNVV
+426 EVVGNVV
-433 ATMEAI
+433 STMEAI

-473 AGEQGRGFAVVASE
+473 AGEQGRGFAVLASA

-492 QRSAQAA
+492 PRTAQAA
-499 KEIKLLIDNSVS
+499 KEIKQLIHNSVA
-511 KVADGGVLVAKAGQ
+511 KVADGGVLVAQAGQ
-525 TMDQIV
+525 TMEQIV

-536 VSVIVNEI
+536 VSVIVSEI
-544 AHASAEQNGGI
+544 AHASSEQNGGI

-589 AHRLSTLVGGFK
+589 AHRLSVLVGGFK

>member
-1 MFNTIKARILFYTI
+1 MLKSIKARILFYTI
-15 TLLVASL
+15 TLLIASL
-22 AVVGTVSF
+22 AVVGTLS
-30 FIIKID
+30 FIIIKSD
-36 NDRSIERNA
+36 NDRAIERNA
-45 EAVANGFG
+45 QAVASGYG
-53 STIDEWVAAR
+53 STINEWVAAR
-63 TAMTVAS
+63 SAMTVAA
-70 AEGVSGAD
+70 AEGVLAAD
-78 PVFVIKQLQKSGGFY
+78 PVFVIKMLQKSGGFY
-93 VTTLGREDKTA
+93 VTTLGKEDKAA

-150 FTAPVMQG
+150 FTAPVLQN
-158 GQRAGVV
+158 GQRVGVV

-220 ERLASLGGQ
+220 ERVQSLG
-229 GNDGKASELTLDGAA
+229 SEDKVSAMMLDGAT
-244 KLIKGIPI
+244 KLVKGLPI
-252 KGTEWTLLLAMDKSD
+252 KGTEWTLVLAMDKAD
-267 VTAGMRNAMRSAV
+267 VTAGMRDATRSAL
-280 IALVVVALVAAAI
+280 IALVLVALVAAGI
-293 MSLITAAV
+293 MSLITTAV
-301 FQRLSRVRRAMDS
+301 FQRLSRVRRAMDN
-314 LSSGNGDLTLRLPEE
+314 LSSGNGDLTLRLAED
-329 GRDEL
+329 GQDEV
-334 TQISHSFNQFVNQ
+334 TQISRSFNQFVNQ

-369 ASGNQDLSARTEQ
+369 ATGNQDLSARTEQ

-393 MEELTS
+393 MEQLTS

-404 SENAKRANQLA
+404 SENARRANELA
-415 SAASDIAAEGG
+415 GNASQIAAKGG
-426 QVVGNVV
+426 EVVGNVV
-433 ATMEAI
+433 STMEAI

-499 KEIKLLIDNSVS
+499 KEIKVLIDTSVS
-511 KVADGGVLVAKAGQ
+511 KVADGGVLVAEAGQ
-525 TMDQIV
+525 TMEQIV
-531 ASIRD
+531 SSIRD
-536 VSVIVNEI
+536 VSVIVSEI
-544 AHASAEQNGGI
+544 AHASGEQNGGI
-555 QEVNLA
+555 QEVNVA

-589 AHRLSTLVGGFK
+589 AHRLSVLVGGFK

>member
-1 MFNTIKARILFYTI
+1 MLNSIKARILFYTI
-15 TLLVASL
+15 ALLVASL

-30 FIIKID
+30 FIIQTD
-36 NDRSIERNA
+36 NERAIERNA
-45 EAVANGFG
+45 QAVATGFG
-53 STIDEWVAAR
+53 STINEWVAAR
-63 TAMTVAS
+63 TAMTVAA
-70 AEGVSGAD
+70 AEGVQGAD
-78 PVFVIKQLQKSGGFY
+78 PVFVIKLLQKSGGFY

-104 FTSAAEGLPAGYDPT
+104 FTSAAEGLPASYDPT

-150 FTAPVMQG
+150 FTAPVMQN
-158 GQRAGVV
+158 GQRVGVV
-165 AAAMFLDGVSDVV
+165 AAAMFLDGVSEVV
-178 RSIHPTPASFAFLVD
+178 RAIHPTPASYAFLVD

-220 ERLASLGGQ
+220 ERLQSLAA
-229 GNDGKASELTLDGAA
+229 DDKVSALPLDGAA

-252 KGTEWTLLLAMDKSD
+252 KGTEWTLMLAMDKAD
-267 VTAGMRNAMRSAV
+267 VTAGMRNATRSAL
-280 IALVVVALVAAAI
+280 IALVLVALVAAGI
-293 MSLITAAV
+293 MSVITTAV

-314 LSSGNGDLTLRLPEE
+314 LSSGNGDLTLRLDED
-329 GRDEL
+329 GKDEL
-334 TQISHSFNQFVNQ
+334 TQISRSFNQFVNQ

-393 MEELTS
+393 MEQLTS

-404 SENAKRANQLA
+404 SESARRANELA
-415 SAASDIAAEGG
+415 GNASRIAAQGG
-426 QVVGNVV
+426 EVVGNVV
-433 ATMEAI
+433 STMEAI

-499 KEIKLLIDNSVS
+499 KEIKQLIDNSVS
-511 KVADGGVLVAKAGQ
+511 KVADGGVLVAQAGQ
-525 TMDQIV
+525 TMEQIV

-536 VSVIVNEI
+536 VSVIVSEI
-544 AHASAEQNGGI
+544 AHASSEQNGGI

-589 AHRLSTLVGGFK
+589 AHRLSVLVGGFK

>member
-1 MFNTIKARILFYTI
+1 MLNSIKARILFYTI
-15 TLLVASL
+15 ALLVASL

-30 FIIKID
+30 FIIQTD
-36 NDRSIERNA
+36 NERAIERNA
-45 EAVANGFG
+45 QAVATGFG
-53 STIDEWVAAR
+53 STINEWVAAR
-63 TAMTVAS
+63 TAMTVAA
-70 AEGVSGAD
+70 AEGVQGAD
-78 PVFVIKQLQKSGGFY
+78 PVFVIKLLQKSGGFY

-150 FTAPVMQG
+150 FTAPVMQN
-158 GQRAGVV
+158 GQRVGVV
-165 AAAMFLDGVSDVV
+165 AAAMFLDGVSEVV
-178 RSIHPTPASFAFLVD
+178 RAIHPTPASYAFLVD

-220 ERLASLGGQ
+220 ERLQSLAA
-229 GNDGKASELTLDGAA
+229 DDKVSALPLDGAA

-252 KGTEWTLLLAMDKSD
+252 KGTEWTLMLAMDKAD
-267 VTAGMRNAMRSAV
+267 VTAGMRNATRSAL
-280 IALVVVALVAAAI
+280 IALVLVALVAAGI
-293 MSLITAAV
+293 MSVITTAV

-314 LSSGNGDLTLRLPEE
+314 LSSGNGDLTLRLDED
-329 GRDEL
+329 GKDEL
-334 TQISHSFNQFVNQ
+334 TQISRSFNQFVNQ

-393 MEELTS
+393 MEQLTS

-404 SENAKRANQLA
+404 SESARRANELA
-415 SAASDIAAEGG
+415 GNASRIAAQGG
-426 QVVGNVV
+426 EVVGNVV
-433 ATMEAI
+433 STMEAI

-499 KEIKLLIDNSVS
+499 KEIKQLIDNSVA
-511 KVADGGVLVAKAGQ
+511 KVADGGVLVAQAGQ
-525 TMDQIV
+525 TMEQIV

-536 VSVIVNEI
+536 VSVIVSEI
-544 AHASAEQNGGI
+544 AHASSEQNGGI

-589 AHRLSTLVGGFK
+589 AHRLSVLVGGFK

>member
-1 MFNTIKARILFYTI
+1 MLNSIKARILFYTI
-15 TLLVASL
+15 ALLVASL

-30 FIIKID
+30 FIIQTD
-36 NDRSIERNA
+36 NERAIERNA
-45 EAVANGFG
+45 QAVATGFG
-53 STIDEWVAAR
+53 STINEWVAAR
-63 TAMTVAS
+63 TAMTVAA
-70 AEGVSGAD
+70 AEGVQGAD
-78 PVFVIKQLQKSGGFY
+78 PVFVIKLLQKSGGFY

-150 FTAPVMQG
+150 FTAPVMQN
-158 GQRAGVV
+158 GQRVGVV
-165 AAAMFLDGVSDVV
+165 AAAMFLDGVSEVV
-178 RSIHPTPASFAFLVD
+178 RAIHPTPASYAFLVD

-220 ERLASLGGQ
+220 ERLQSLAA
-229 GNDGKASELTLDGAA
+229 DDKVSALPLDGAA

-252 KGTEWTLLLAMDKSD
+252 KGTEWTLMLAMDKAD
-267 VTAGMRNAMRSAV
+267 VTAGMRNATRSAL
-280 IALVVVALVAAAI
+280 IALVLVALAAAGI
-293 MSLITAAV
+293 MSVITTAV

-314 LSSGNGDLTLRLPEE
+314 LSSGNGDLTLRLAED
-329 GRDEL
+329 GKDEV
-334 TQISHSFNQFVNQ
+334 TQISRSFNQFVNQ

-393 MEELTS
+393 MEQLTS

-404 SENAKRANQLA
+404 SESARRANELA
-415 SAASDIAAEGG
+415 GNASRIAAQGG
-426 QVVGNVV
+426 EVVGNVV
-433 ATMEAI
+433 STMEAI

-499 KEIKLLIDNSVS
+499 KEIKQLIDNSVS
-511 KVADGGVLVAKAGQ
+511 KVADGGVLVAQAGQ
-525 TMDQIV
+525 TMEQIV

-536 VSVIVNEI
+536 VSVIVSEI
-544 AHASAEQNGGI
+544 AHASSEQNGGI

-589 AHRLSTLVGGFK
+589 AHRLSVLVGGFK

>member
-1 MFNTIKARILFYTI
+1 MLNSIKARILFYTI

-30 FIIKID
+30 FIIQTD
-36 NDRSIERNA
+36 NERAIERNA
-45 EAVANGFG
+45 QAVATGFG
-53 STIDEWVAAR
+53 STINEWVAAR
-63 TAMTVAS
+63 TAMTVAA
-70 AEGVSGAD
+70 AEGVQGAD
-78 PVFVIKQLQKSGGFY
+78 PVFVIKLLQKSGGFY

-150 FTAPVMQG
+150 FTAPVMQN
-158 GQRAGVV
+158 GQRVGVV
-165 AAAMFLDGVSDVV
+165 AAAMFLDGVSEVV
-178 RSIHPTPASFAFLVD
+178 RSIHPTPASYAFLVD

-220 ERLASLGGQ
+220 ERLQSLGGDDKVSALALE
-229 GNDGKASELTLDGAA
+229 GSV

-252 KGTEWTLLLAMDKSD
+252 KGTEWTLMLAMDKAD
-267 VTAGMRNAMRSAV
+267 VTAGMRNATRSAL
-280 IALVVVALVAAAI
+280 IALVLVALVAAGI
-293 MSLITAAV
+293 MSLITTAV
-301 FQRLSRVRRAMDS
+301 FLRLSRVRRAMDS
-314 LSSGNGDLTLRLPEE
+314 LSSGNGDLTLRLAED
-329 GRDEL
+329 GKDEL
-334 TQISHSFNQFVNQ
+334 TQISRSFNQFVNQ

-404 SENAKRANQLA
+404 SENARRANELA
-415 SAASDIAAEGG
+415 GNASKIAAQGG
-426 QVVGNVV
+426 EVVGNVV
-433 ATMEAI
+433 STMEAI

-499 KEIKLLIDNSVS
+499 KEIKQLIDTSVA
-511 KVADGGVLVAKAGQ
+511 KVADGGVLVAQAGQ
-525 TMDQIV
+525 TMEQIV

-536 VSVIVNEI
+536 VSVIVSEI
-544 AHASAEQNGGI
+544 AHASSEQNGGI

-589 AHRLSTLVGGFK
+589 AHRLSVLVGGFK